1 MTQNRPATDPSRQAP
16 RPVASDL
23 IAGLGVIALSGAFA
37 IIGQDYALGT
47 VRRMGPGWFPLALG
61 IIGAGLGVLI
71 MISAFLG
78 PPRTSPQVQ
87 WRRLLFIAA
96 AFLAFALAVEP
107 LGLPLTILLTTAIG
121 AQADPASR
129 PRETLLLG
137 LGLAAA
143 TWVVFVLALGLPIPV
158 FPGGR

>member
-1 MTQNRPATDPSRQAP
+1 MTQDTSSSPPSR
-16 RPVASDL
+16 PVLAD
-23 IAGLGVIALSGAFA
+23 IVAGLGVIVLCAAF
-37 IIGQDYALGT
+37 IWVGQDYGLGT

-61 IIGAGLGVLI
+61 LIGAGLGVLI

-143 TWVVFVLALGLPIPV
+143 TWAVFVLALGLPIPV
-158 FPGGR
+158 VPGGR